1 MPRSIP
7 QPAAVRSAIC
17 AIAQRKCDPAL
28 QRVSSHATLLSE
40 GCLAILALSAFL
52 LAVRSSYGSRSALT
66 KTDVCFAIYSTL
78 RQASSYLFQKKKTVE
93 LSPSPFL
100 IVFFDARDSNRSDN
114 LVMILSLSDLERST
128 IG

>member
-40 GCLAILALSAFL
+40 GCLCYLGAICFSSGGPIKLWLALSADEN
-52 LAVRSSYGSRSALT
+52 RR
-66 KTDVCFAIYSTL
+66 
-78 RQASSYLFQKKKTVE
+78 LFCN
-93 LSPSPFL
+93 L
-100 IVFFDARDSNRSDN
+100 FDAASGLKLPLSEKKNGGTF
-114 LVMILSLSDLERST
+114 SLSFSYCVL
-128 IG
+128 

>member
-1 MPRSIP
+1 MSCYLG
-7 QPAAVRSAIC
+7 AIC
-17 AIAQRKCDPAL
+17 F
-28 QRVSSHATLLSE
+28 SSGGPIKLW
-40 GCLAILALSAFL
+40 LALSADENRRLFCNL
-52 LAVRSSYGSRSALT
+52 FDA
-66 KTDVCFAIYSTL
+66 
-78 RQASSYLFQKKKTVE
+78 ASGLKLPLSEKKTVE